1 MKHYVLMGV
10 AALFLAASAQA
21 GVFIAFQNADQ
32 TGGAGDLLSFTGTIT
47 NQATEEVYLNGFNL
61 NLAGNDFTT
70 DGLSNFLDNVPIS
83 LAGGASTSNIALFTV
98 AIASPLTNPTG
109 VFLGSWSLTGGI
121 DGDAQE
127 LLGSASFSV
136 TTVPEPS
143 TLATVVLAIAGFR
156 CRMLYLR
163 RRARRRVPG
172 GGQSPMATTPS
183 I

>member
-47 NQATEEVYLNGFNL
+47 NQGTEEVYLNGFNL

-70 DGLSNFLDNVPIS
+70 DGLSNFLDNVPLS
-83 LAGGASTSNIALFTV
+83 LAGGASTSSIALFTV

-109 VFLGSWSLTGGI
+109 VFLGTWSLAGGI
-121 DGDAQE
+121 DGEAQE
-127 LLGSASFSV
+127 LLGSANFSV

-143 TLATVVLAIAGFR
+143 TLATLLLATGGFYWR
-156 CRMLYLR
+156 SLYLR
-163 RRARRRVPG
+163 RRARR
-172 GGQSPMATTPS
+172 TTSGSEQNPTSTRPS